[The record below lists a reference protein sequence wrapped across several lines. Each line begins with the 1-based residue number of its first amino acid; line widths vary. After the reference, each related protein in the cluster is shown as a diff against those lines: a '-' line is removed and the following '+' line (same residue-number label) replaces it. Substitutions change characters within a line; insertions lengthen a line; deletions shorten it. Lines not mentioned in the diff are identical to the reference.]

1 MFLQGWFLDHLQQ
14 TSADGV
20 YWNHRFLIVVQNKT
34 SKGGPWGLLGLLK
47 FKNPGKAT
55 TVQFCRT
62 EAFEK
67 DWLTFKRTPP
77 AHPTPH
83 PVSEKQDTQKAQGG
97 GHRKQRCPKRLRGS
111 VKQSIRPA
119 SSGHPSGIGET
130 SWDSRPGW
138 GSHVTAAILTRDSV
152 HIHTH

>member
-1 MFLQGWFLDHLQQ
+1 MFLQGWFMDHLQQ

-20 YWNHRFLIVVQNKT
+20 YWNCRFLILVQNRT
-34 SKGGPWGLLGLLK
+34 SKGGPWRLLGLLK

-67 DWLTFKRTPP
+67 DWLTFKRSPP
-77 AHPTPH
+77 TLRPA
-83 PVSEKQDTQKAQGG
+83 SEKQDTQKAQGG
-97 GHRKQRCPKRLRGS
+97 GGGKQRWPKRLQGS

-119 SSGHPSGIGET
+119 SSGHPPGIGET

-138 GSHVTAAILTRDSV
+138 GSHVKTAILTRDSV